1 LDCTR
6 HLITDLVDTLVLSVL
21 MFTQHGR
28 NPRRFGGA
36 QDNAMYWHFVVLA
49 WLPIYAGLYGI
60 PRL

>member
-1 LDCTR
+1 
-6 HLITDLVDTLVLSVL
+6 